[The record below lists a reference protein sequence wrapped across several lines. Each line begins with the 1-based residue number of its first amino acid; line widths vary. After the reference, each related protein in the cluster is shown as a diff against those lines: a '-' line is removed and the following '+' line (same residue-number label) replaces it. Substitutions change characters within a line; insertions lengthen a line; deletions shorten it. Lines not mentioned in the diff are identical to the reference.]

1 MHDTMYRMRCLFN
14 TNEMVHLNPDEDL
27 ATDPDHPYSI
37 GQRLQHVGD
46 PTFGTYSLVSAR
58 VACGS
63 RPERQ
68 NSKCKYLNLRRI

>member
-1 MHDTMYRMRCLFN
+1 MTPCRMRCLFN

-46 PTFGTYSLVSAR
+46 PTFGTYSLVSAYA
-58 VACGS
+58 V
-63 RPERQ
+63 
-68 NSKCKYLNLRRI
+68 